1 MLMYLADLSDR
12 FSAVQRSLP
21 PFFRLR
27 ISANPDFR
35 LLAHTTKVSTVLNQ
49 KINWL
54 PSTIR
59 L

>member
-1 MLMYLADLSDR
+1 MYLADLSDR
-12 FSAVQRSLP
+12 SSAVQRSLP